1 MWHGPA
7 KLRHRIGGWTSR
19 HPRVSAGAGGI
30 FLLLLVGI
38 ALLPAPRSAAER
50 SGSAT
55 ESAGYPGEVIAGSA
69 DRAPTP
75 VPLPPAST
83 GRTDPSASLGPS
95 VPPVRAAAGPAV
107 PVVAAEPVA
116 PGAGEAAAGL
126 ASTAP
131 RPGAPGSP
139 STSRHRTK
147 PGSPM
152 PSAAPGRGYYRSCG
166 EARAA
171 GAAPLAAGQPG
182 YRAGLDPDGDGVAC
196 GRGGPA
202 AWCSTEGSRELP
214 FLTRFGCWISGLG
227 SS

>member
-1 MWHGPA
+1 MS
-7 KLRHRIGGWTSR
+7 T
-19 HPRVSAGAGGI
+19 GAGGI
-30 FLLLLVGI
+30 FLLLLLGV

-50 SGSAT
+50 SGSAA
-55 ESAGYPGEVIAGSA
+55 ESSGHPGGAIAGTA

-75 VPLPPAST
+75 VPLPPASGTRT
-83 GRTDPSASLGPS
+83 GLSASLAPS
-95 VPPVRAAAGPAV
+95 VPPVRAATGPAT
-107 PVVAAEPVA
+107 PIVAAEPVA
-116 PGAGEAAAGL
+116 PGAGEAVAGL
-126 ASTAP
+126 VSTAP
-131 RPGAPGSP
+131 RSTAPRSGAPGAP
-139 STSRHRTK
+139 STSRQRTK
-147 PGSPM
+147 PGSPT
-152 PSAAPGRGYYRSCG
+152 PSAAAEGSASAYYRSCG

-202 AWCSTEGSRELP
+202 ARCSTEGSREVP

>member
-1 MWHGPA
+1 M
-7 KLRHRIGGWTSR
+7 
-19 HPRVSAGAGGI
+19 SAGAGGI
-30 FLLLLVGI
+30 FLLLLVGV

-50 SGSAT
+50 SGSAA
-55 ESAGYPGEVIAGSA
+55 ESAGYPGGVIAGTA

-83 GRTDPSASLGPS
+83 ARTDSS
-95 VPPVRAAAGPAV
+95 VPPVRAAAGPAS
-107 PVVAAEPVA
+107 PVVVAEPGA

-131 RPGAPGSP
+131 RSGAPGSP

-147 PGSPM
+147 PGPSM
-152 PSAAPGRGYYRSCG
+152 PSTAAGGPASAYYRSCG

-196 GRGGPA
+196 GRVGPA
-202 AWCSTEGSRELP
+202 AWCSTEGSREVP